1 MPRRFV
7 TFCVLVG
14 AFATLAPAQAPT
26 EKLDQIVA
34 KYDTKTAPGVE
45 ILVVQDGKEL
55 YRRTAGMANVEFG
68 VPITRDSIFH
78 LASVSKQFTAFAAC
92 LLEQEGKLNM
102 DDDVRKYLPE
112 LPNYGTKI
120 TLRNLATHTS
130 GLRDYYALSSLV
142 GLTEADVWYNSQVH
156 KLLFQQKHLNFKP
169 GTKFEYGNSSFTLL
183 GEVVSRVAKKPLTEF
198 LNERVFTPLGMTKT
212 QLIDDPE
219 LIVPNRVSSYY
230 TFSGVLFK
238 SILGPV
244 SVGSTGINSTAD
256 DLVRWSQ
263 NFENPK
269 VGTLKLFQRMSQGVA
284 ASGDY
289 ALGQEFKNYRG
300 VKIAFH
306 GGGDAGYRSYLIRVP
321 DKKLTVVILS
331 NSKEFFPHDL
341 AYGALDTFLFNGP
354 EPEKPKAS
362 FNPKLLANF
371 VGDYEIFPGMIA
383 HLTTENGKLY
393 YQGYGEKD
401 KMELP
406 RVGDYD
412 FNFPIFTYSRFTFKK
427 SGNFKWQL
435 FDMKYTG
442 TRIKLKHF
450 NPKKRKPERTGRN
463 LLLARTP
470 RRVHPKGGQ
479 RPTHRLPPPKRGH
492 PLHSNPAR
500 LVSRQRRILRKS
512 PHPPRPSRPRDR
524 TKDLRPERPKHPIP
538 KSRRQAEILASLTAR
553 AHT

>member
-1 MPRRFV
+1 
-7 TFCVLVG
+7 
-14 AFATLAPAQAPT
+14 
-26 EKLDQIVA
+26 
-34 KYDTKTAPGVE
+34 
-45 ILVVQDGKEL
+45 
-55 YRRTAGMANVEFG
+55 
-68 VPITRDSIFH
+68 
-78 LASVSKQFTAFAAC
+78 
-92 LLEQEGKLNM
+92 
-102 DDDVRKYLPE
+102 
-112 LPNYGTKI
+112 
-120 TLRNLATHTS
+120 
-130 GLRDYYALSSLV
+130 
-142 GLTEADVWYNSQVH
+142 
-156 KLLFQQKHLNFKP
+156 
-169 GTKFEYGNSSFTLL
+169 
-183 GEVVSRVAKKPLTEF
+183 
-198 LNERVFTPLGMTKT
+198 MTQT
-212 QLIDDPE
+212 QLVNDPE

-230 TFSGVLFK
+230 TFSGVLYK
-238 SILGPV
+238 SFHGPV

-263 NFENPK
+263 NFESPK
-269 VGTLKLFQRMSQGVA
+269 VGTPKLFQRMSQGVK

-289 ALGQEFKNYRG
+289 ALGQEFKSYRG

-393 YQGYGEKD
+393 YQGCGEKD

-412 FNFPIFTYSRFTFKK
+412 FNFPIFTYSKFTFQK

-442 TRIKLKHF
+442 TRIKLTQF
-450 NPKKRKPERTGRN
+450 DPKKANLGELAGTYYSPELRDEYTLKVVKGQLIASHRRNEDITLTPIQRDWFHGSSSFFAKVIPIRNKRKE
-463 LLLARTP
+463 
-470 RRVHPKGGQ
+470 
-479 RPTHRLPPPKRGH
+479 
-492 PLHSNPAR
+492 SSPA
-500 LVSRQRRILRKS
+500 
-512 PHPPRPSRPRDR
+512 
-524 TKDLRPERPKHPIP
+524 
-538 KSRRQAEILASLTAR
+538 
-553 AHT
+553 